1 MEIEAYLKDN
11 SLVYECPDCCSEII
25 VSDKDK
31 EADSLEE
38 AIYIMCNEDV
48 EGDWSDQDFDIDV
61 HETLESVLRSHY
73 D

>member
-1 MEIEAYLKDN
+1 MQYDFSVPVVGIKDFT
-11 SLVYECPDCCSEII
+11 I
-25 VSDKDK
+25 

-48 EGDWSDQDFDIDV
+48 EGEWSDMDFDIDI
-61 HETLESVLRSHY
+61 HETLEEFLRSQH

>member
-1 MEIEAYLKDN
+1 MQFEFNIPIKGEKMFTVEA
-11 SLVYECPDCCSEII
+11 ET
-25 VSDKDK
+25 
-31 EADSLEE
+31 LEE

-61 HETLESVLRSHY
+61 HETLEDVLRSQY

>member
-1 MEIEAYLKDN
+1 MEFNFSIPIKGIKDFTIEA
-11 SLVYECPDCCSEII
+11 S
-25 VSDKDK
+25 
-31 EADSLEE
+31 SLEE

-61 HETLESVLRSHY
+61 HETLEDVLRSQY

>member
-1 MEIEAYLKDN
+1 MDFKGIKDFT
-11 SLVYECPDCCSEII
+11 V
-25 VSDKDK
+25 

>member
-1 MEIEAYLKDN
+1 MEFNFSIPIKGIKDFTIEA
-11 SLVYECPDCCSEII
+11 
-25 VSDKDK
+25 
-31 EADSLEE
+31 ASLEE
-38 AIYIMCNEDV
+38 AIYIMCNEDI